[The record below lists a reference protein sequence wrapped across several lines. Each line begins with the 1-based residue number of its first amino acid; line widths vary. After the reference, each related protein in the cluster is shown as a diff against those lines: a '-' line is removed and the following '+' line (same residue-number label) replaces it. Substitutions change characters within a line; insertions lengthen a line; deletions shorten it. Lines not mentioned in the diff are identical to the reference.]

1 MNELFIFGN
10 PRLLSGGQRSATEIN
25 YDSAP
30 PRIGAGAPVVDE
42 KRVAECMKANPGAG
56 YDAFSAVT
64 LLKQAVHSGKRSY
77 HSRPTLNV
85 FMEPGANPTVGVEL
99 ETLERRGVSDAALVE
114 DLKSNWFHFEHD
126 GSLADGSGRDG
137 YELITEP
144 LTPRYYRDLRLW
156 TGLQNILTP
165 WVESFGCPQTG
176 LHVHVGLEQFSNCD
190 DMPFPGHA
198 DRRRLGKYMT
208 AYLFLHILDRGFS
221 DRVFLRKN
229 THYCAAP
236 TEAAASVKFARNG
249 SGRKFMNDV
258 ASLMTSS
265 SPSAWGSAV
274 AAIASN
280 VRDGRSP
287 CKSDSG
293 ARYEFTDDGGHGM
306 TGHTTEVNCSHPFTV
321 EFRRG
326 KGTLHALSVH
336 RMVEFTA
343 LLVKYAEEIARRP
356 DDTVVSNESVLDYMI
371 TNTTSSALRELAITT
386 KGTNKC
392 A

>member
-10 PRLLSGGQRSATEIN
+10 PRLLSGGQRSTMEIN
-25 YDSAP
+25 YDRAP
-30 PRIGAGAPVVDE
+30 PRIDAGTPVVDE
-42 KRVAECMKANPGAG
+42 KKITECIKANSSMDCNAI
-56 YDAFSAVT
+56 SAAT
-64 LLKQAVHSGKRSY
+64 ILKQAVHSGKRSY
-77 HSRPTLNV
+77 HSRPALNI

-99 ETLERRGVSDAALVE
+99 ETLERKDINDDALVE

-126 GSLADGSGRDG
+126 GSLADGTGRDG

-176 LHVHVGLEQFSNCD
+176 LHVHVGLEQFSKCEN
-190 DMPFPGHA
+190 MPFSGHA

-208 AYLFLHILDRGFS
+208 AYMFLYILDRGFS

-229 THYCAAP
+229 THYCATP
-236 TEAAASVKFARNG
+236 TEATASVKFVKNG

-258 ASLMTSS
+258 ASLMTSY
-265 SPSAWGSAV
+265 SPSIWGATIAAV
-274 AAIASN
+274 TSR
-280 VRDGRSP
+280 VRNGYSP
-287 CKSDSG
+287 CEPDS
-293 ARYEFTDDGGHGM
+293 RTNYEFTDDGGHGM
-306 TGHTTEVNCSHPFTV
+306 SGHTTEINCSHPFTI

-326 KGTLHALSVH
+326 KGTLHALSIH
-336 RMVEFTA
+336 RMVEFTT
-343 LLVKYAEEIARRP
+343 LLVKYAEEIACRP

-371 TNTTSSALRELAITT
+371 ANTTSSALRELAVTT